1 MMKAMKRKAELN
13 MDKSGMITPPKSFLN
28 ISGSSIMANLS
39 SVGFYLGS
47 SVENFSMLTNALR
60 RLEYDRLTVT
70 PKVLCKS
77 DTTNLDEEELNDTID
92 VQLLSHLVGDVAEGG
107 LDEAV
112 LSSLYDLKAADR
124 KSKADSNKK
133 KKNKTPRKKAKFSTS
148 PIVSQ

>member
-1 MMKAMKRKAELN
+1 MKRKAELN
-13 MDKSGMITPPKSFLN
+13 MDKTGMITPPKSFLPFSN
-28 ISGSSIMANLS
+28 SCISDKLNR
-39 SVGFYLGS
+39 VGFSLGNNAAKIAMS
-47 SVENFSMLTNALR
+47 TNALR

-77 DTTNLDEEELNDTID
+77 DTTHMDEEELNDTID
-92 VQLLSHLVGDVAEGG
+92 VQLLSHLVGDVSEGG

-133 KKNKTPRKKAKFSTS
+133 KNNKTPRKKAKFSTP